1 MRKAAWL
8 MGVVLVLV
16 CGCGRPAEPTAAAP
30 QTQAAP
36 ELLPPEVVGDPESAT
51 LKYLH
56 KGGR

>member
-1 MRKAAWL
+1 MPRAAWL
-8 MGVVLVLV
+8 VGVVLALL

-30 QTQAAP
+30 PTPAASEP
-36 ELLPPEVVGDPESAT
+36 LPPEVVGDPESAT